1 MEELEAL
8 DKKAIETAYVNSYNY
23 TTSQRIVAVIAVLVV
38 ILVIIGAG
46 TYLFLNVLNLIKP

>member
-1 MEELEAL
+1 MEELESL
-8 DKKAIETAYVNSYNY
+8 DQKAIEQNYVNSYNY